1 MKFAEIFNSSVTKT
15 RSVEEGYRSMFED
28 VHAALQLELGRIG
41 DPQLSKHFQVSGS
54 TCVTALLDGDQLHVA
69 NVGDSRAVLG
79 SRTDGP
85 RGKAVASNLSWDHK
99 PSDSR
104 ERDRHNKAGALLKS
118 EVDIRGHGDPNKI
131 YICRQSDMGIRYGIL
146 FSRSVGDYDAHTHLG
161 VISEPTME
169 THTVKEGDFIIL
181 ATDGVWDAVTTEEA
195 VEIIDRYPASHAQ
208 QATVALVNETR
219 SRWKEVSPKRW
230 DDITVVVVFFSN
242 IERAAEPEA
251 AVAAEAKTE
260 AEPAPKTEAEPA
272 PKTEAEPAPEPEAE
286 AEPAAE
292 AKTEAEPAPKTEAEP
307 EPEAAAEAAP
317 PKTEMTR

>member
-28 VHAALQLELGRIG
+28 THAALQLDLGRIG
-41 DPQLSKHFQVSGS
+41 DPQLSKHLQVSGS
-54 TCVTALLDGDQLHVA
+54 TAVTALLDGDQLHVA

-104 ERDRHNKAGALLKS
+104 ERDRHNEAGALLKS
-118 EVDIRGHGDPNKI
+118 EVDIRD
-131 YICRQSDMGIRYGIL
+131 GIL

-181 ATDGVWDAVTTEEA
+181 ATDAVWDAVTTEEA

-208 QATVALVNETR
+208 QECVALVNETR

-242 IERAAEPEA
+242 IERAPAPAAEAPAAEPEA
-251 AVAAEAKTE
+251 KTETEPEPAPKPEAEAEAEAKTE
-260 AEPAPKTEAEPA
+260 AEPEPEPA
-272 PKTEAEPAPEPEAE
+272 PKPEA
-286 AEPAAE
+286 
-292 AKTEAEPAPKTEAEP
+292 
-307 EPEAAAEAAP
+307 
-317 PKTEMTR
+317 